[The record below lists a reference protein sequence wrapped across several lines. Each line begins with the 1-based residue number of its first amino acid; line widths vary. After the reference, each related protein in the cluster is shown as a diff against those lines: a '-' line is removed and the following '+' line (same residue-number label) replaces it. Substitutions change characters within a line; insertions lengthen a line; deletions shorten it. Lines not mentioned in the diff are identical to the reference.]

1 MKKENKD
8 LLVYALYEK
17 PKYDVV
23 YKYLKDNLIEPKL
36 ELGQMGVF
44 INQEILLTNTKELY
58 RRSMILETIINELA
72 KEEGIDVS
80 GYTQELL

>member
-1 MKKENKD
+1 MSENSKG
-8 LLVYALYEK
+8 LLEYALNEK

-36 ELGQMGVF
+36 EPGQMGHF
-44 INQEILLTNTKELY
+44 INQEILLANTKELY
-58 RRSMILETIINELA
+58 HRAMMLETIINELA

-80 GYTQELL
+80 GYTRKLL